1 MPAVG
6 PFQKKSLLRAPLT
19 VLSAIS
25 LLLPLAGPGLAME
38 GSEQEENPDEVL
50 SCDGNYLLA
59 PAEPR
64 GLIFDFDAPLWF
76 PDLEIQK
83 ESKKKPDNKPEKSQE
98 TETTL
103 KGYLKSEDSES
114 DSESDPVLLPLV
126 PKTHEENER
135 KLDSLTGRID
145 QTELHLSKQKAMS
158 DKEKNRLLVLRGV
171 RYHGTTGILLIAYF
185 MGPWMVHT
193 VLKGTPAAR
202 YGLRAGDVIEK
213 VDGESIRG
221 MPIDRVFFR
230 ITGKRGQMKVFD
242 IRRNGVAMQ
251 IKLPLWSIY
260 DIKDRRSQYIEYYW
274 YLLYHKAI
282 TLNQYHR
289 LVKPFIYFDEPK
301 LSSPPKSGGNKRKS
315 R

>member
-1 MPAVG
+1 M
-6 PFQKKSLLRAPLT
+6 
-19 VLSAIS
+19 
-25 LLLPLAGPGLAME
+25 LLLMVLLMPLAAA
-38 GSEQEENPDEVL
+38 STVQEEEEGEEVL

-64 GLIFDFDAPLWF
+64 GLIFDFEAPLWF
-76 PDLEIQK
+76 PDLEVEK
-83 ESKKKPDNKPEKSQE
+83 DSKKKPERKQE

-103 KGYLKSEDSES
+103 QGYLKSEEA

-126 PKTHEENER
+126 PKTHEENEK

-145 QTELHLSKQKAMS
+145 QTELHLSKQKGMS
-158 DKEKNRLLVLRGV
+158 ETEKHRLLVLRGV
-171 RYHGTTGILLIAYF
+171 RYHGTTGILLIAYV

-202 YGLRAGDVIEK
+202 YGLKAGDVIEK
-213 VDGESIRG
+213 VDGEPIRG

-242 IRRNGVAMQ
+242 IRRNGVALQ

-289 LVKPFIYFDEPK
+289 LVKPFIYFEEPQ
-301 LSSPPKSGGNKRKS
+301 LNSPPKSTVKNRKS

>member
-6 PFQKKSLLRAPLT
+6 PFQKSLLHKAPLT
-19 VLSAIS
+19 VLLLI
-25 LLLPLAGPGLAME
+25 LLLFPLAVPILAME
-38 GSEQEENPDEVL
+38 GSKQEENTDEVL

-83 ESKKKPDNKPEKSQE
+83 ESKKKSVKKPKKTQE

-103 KGYLKSEDSES
+103 QGYLKSEE
-114 DSESDPVLLPLV
+114 SESDPVLLPQV
-126 PKTHEENER
+126 PKTHEENEK

-202 YGLRAGDVIEK
+202 YGLRAGDVIDK

>member
-1 MPAVG
+1 MPG
-6 PFQKKSLLRAPLT
+6 FDSFLKHCFTRAPLT
-19 VLSAIS
+19 VLLFLS
-25 LLLPLAGPGLAME
+25 LFMPFAAASPA
-38 GSEQEENPDEVL
+38 QEKEEEVL

-76 PDLEIQK
+76 PDLEVQAK
-83 ESKKKPDNKPEKSQE
+83 KKDSSKKPQRKRVN
-98 TETTL
+98 ETTL
-103 KGYLKSEDSES
+103 EGYLKSEDPE
-114 DSESDPVLLPLV
+114 SESDPVLLPLV
-126 PKTHEENER
+126 PKTHEENEK

-158 DKEKNRLLVLRGV
+158 EAEKHRLLVLRGV
-171 RYHGTTGILLIAYF
+171 RYHGTTGILLIAYV
-185 MGPWMVHT
+185 MGPWTVHT

-202 YGLRAGDVIEK
+202 YGLKAGDVIEK

-242 IRRNGVAMQ
+242 IRRNGIALQ

-289 LVKPFIYFDEPK
+289 LVKPFIYFEEPQ
-301 LSSPPKSGGNKRKS
+301 LNSPPKSTAKNRKS